1 MSTCTMTEVE
11 QPDLHVTKG
20 EEPAMDDLMK
30 TDSMPAN
37 QEVLGPFQGKVL
49 HINDST
55 SNIEFRG
62 LLDKVF
68 QYVNMA
74 EVLDRIQKGAEYVV
88 QIPAEYQEG
97 VDAGLYWIMENA
109 KTGKQLPTLMTVG
122 ADGKKQIVT
131 PLPVKK
137 REFIR
142 GDPIR
147 EVTDHYHNLYL
158 QQQINE
164 LSGLIETTLD
174 AVKRI
179 EHGQMDDRIALLNA
193 GRQGIILALAQKDE
207 LSRPTAMLN
216 AINNINIAQNQI
228 AETFKRRVAEFEP
241 LPKSTVMQFLKELT
255 KTGYLDSKD
264 EEYGEI
270 LEYYELYLQATQ
282 MLAGAYTIMGDKDNA
297 RRIFDISIS
306 QMNSIDFSKLK
317 TIEYTH
323 KDKSFA
329 KIYENAAGFLLSE
342 KQVCLDTAQEYE
354 CLSISVSGEKLL
366 EVLEDGAISKE
377 KAE

>member
-1 MSTCTMTEVE
+1 
-11 QPDLHVTKG
+11 
-20 EEPAMDDLMK
+20 MDDLMK

-74 EVLDRIQKGAEYVV
+74 EVLDKIQKGAEYVV

-109 KTGKQLPTLMTVG
+109 KTGKQWPTLMTVG

-282 MLAGAYTIMGDKDNA
+282 MLAGAYTIMGDMDNA